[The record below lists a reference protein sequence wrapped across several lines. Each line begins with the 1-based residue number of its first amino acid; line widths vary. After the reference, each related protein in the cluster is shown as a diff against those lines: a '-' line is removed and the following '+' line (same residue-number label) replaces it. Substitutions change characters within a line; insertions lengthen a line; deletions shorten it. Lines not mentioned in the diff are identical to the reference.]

1 MAMSSQ
7 FSLSLEL
14 TKLIPFGPLARL
26 AGKGLVELL
35 REVQG
40 SGSDLVT
47 EEDLTLI
54 FGRNRIDAHFERT
67 FRTAVRHSVIH
78 QVHDIAELV
87 LEAGAG
93 PTVRRSLREPVFF
106 STIVQLSLLTWSH
119 EITSLARSLAQA
131 LERRAR
137 EQETYK
143 VPPRYDA
150 LKGTLRAC
158 REQTSGFMW
167 ELVLAAVANQIAD
180 ILDVDNWY
188 EARPMPMAI
197 LQALLDG
204 LTAVQHLPENAFL
217 RISTYTGIPT
227 IVVWAHHVLG
237 LPVVVQSRKGVVR
250 FGEGREAVY
259 IDAGQM
265 VDGRAIVASAS
276 LLNETKDLLFTVGE
290 SSEDV
295 NLDPATRHA
304 ITGYGT
310 RMIELDTRHPGEI
323 VGALVHVVATSCLF
337 IANEEYSKN
346 AMDPDIGYRGK
357 TIYPSND
364 KIITVSSILFPGHED
379 VLEDIKNY
387 SDYPCLVRSD
397 WTQDSALSSLPSAIS
412 RFIEEGRKSFSVRI
426 FQHLAFQL
434 VHLVFVLSM
443 VEGIEKCGAL
453 ALDLFF
459 VPMEHWLPVRLPD
472 ACEAFQTMRKL
483 LRGRDV
489 AESPNNEDHAA
500 AVISAW
506 GWSVCMGSLTAD
518 DPSRLAPGLAVFQG
532 VPMREGER
540 RRLIVDGIPR
550 SVLNE
555 EKKEELQ
562 KYEVVAGPGDI
573 VTLSSWTKQEKTRY
587 YIAVSDTAFEVAK
600 VYVCRSLRDKT
611 STSELRVGFR
621 KMQELYWKTVHIPAC
636 EHGARIGQA
645 TALLSDMWA
654 FHGLAP
660 PNCIVPETN
669 EELET
674 RLKVRL
680 DPITADWVLCK
691 EGSIHVAML
700 AGDNSARWTLLS
712 LDQVVSKK
720 YFENYEVLYLR
731 NPDCCLQCAFII
743 ARNNRRG
750 RHLGLI
756 L

>member
-1 MAMSSQ
+1 MSSQ
-7 FSLSLEL
+7 FSLSVEL
-14 TKLIPFGPLARL
+14 TKIIPFGPLARL

-137 EQETYK
+137 EQDTYK

-180 ILDVDNWY
+180 ILEVDNWY
-188 EARPMPMAI
+188 EARSMPMAI

-259 IDAGQM
+259 IDAGQT

-276 LLNETKDLLFTVGE
+276 LLNETKDLLFSVGE

-295 NLDPATRHA
+295 HLDPATRHA

-310 RMIELDTRHPGEI
+310 RKIELDFRHPGEL
-323 VGALVHVVATSCLF
+323 VGALVHVVTTSCLC
-337 IANEEYSKN
+337 IVNEEYSQN
-346 AMDPDIGYRGK
+346 AKDPDIGYRGK

-364 KIITVSSILFPGHED
+364 KIITVSGILFC
-379 VLEDIKNY
+379 
-387 SDYPCLVRSD
+387 S
-397 WTQDSALSSLPSAIS
+397 QDMKMCYKI
-412 RFIEEGRKSFSVRI
+412 FRI
-426 FQHLAFQL
+426 
-434 VHLVFVLSM
+434 
-443 VEGIEKCGAL
+443 
-453 ALDLFF
+453 
-459 VPMEHWLPVRLPD
+459 
-472 ACEAFQTMRKL
+472 
-483 LRGRDV
+483 
-489 AESPNNEDHAA
+489 
-500 AVISAW
+500 
-506 GWSVCMGSLTAD
+506 
-518 DPSRLAPGLAVFQG
+518 
-532 VPMREGER
+532 
-540 RRLIVDGIPR
+540 
-550 SVLNE
+550 
-555 EKKEELQ
+555 
-562 KYEVVAGPGDI
+562 I
-573 VTLSSWTKQEKTRY
+573 VTIPVLLVPTGSRTVPYE
-587 YIAVSDTAFEVAK
+587 A
-600 VYVCRSLRDKT
+600 SLRPCRD
-611 STSELRVGFR
+611 F
-621 KMQELYWKTVHIPAC
+621 
-636 EHGARIGQA
+636 
-645 TALLSDMWA
+645 
-654 FHGLAP
+654 
-660 PNCIVPETN
+660 
-669 EELET
+669 
-674 RLKVRL
+674 
-680 DPITADWVLCK
+680 
-691 EGSIHVAML
+691 
-700 AGDNSARWTLLS
+700 
-712 LDQVVSKK
+712 
-720 YFENYEVLYLR
+720 
-731 NPDCCLQCAFII
+731 
-743 ARNNRRG
+743 
-750 RHLGLI
+750 
-756 L
+756 

>member
-7 FSLSLEL
+7 FSLSVEL
-14 TKLIPFGPLARL
+14 TKIIPFGPLARL

-137 EQETYK
+137 EQDTYK

-180 ILDVDNWY
+180 ILEVDNWY
-188 EARPMPMAI
+188 EARSMPMAI

-259 IDAGQM
+259 IDAGQT

-276 LLNETKDLLFTVGE
+276 LLNETKDLLFSVGE

-295 NLDPATRHA
+295 HLDPATRHA

-310 RMIELDTRHPGEI
+310 RKIELDFRHPGEL
-323 VGALVHVVATSCLF
+323 VGALVHVVTTSCLC
-337 IANEEYSKN
+337 IVNEEYSQN
-346 AMDPDIGYRGK
+346 AKDPDIGYRGK

-364 KIITVSSILFPGHED
+364 KIITVS
-379 VLEDIKNY
+379 
-387 SDYPCLVRSD
+387 
-397 WTQDSALSSLPSAIS
+397 
-412 RFIEEGRKSFSVRI
+412 
-426 FQHLAFQL
+426 

-443 VEGIEKCGAL
+443 MEGIEKCGAL

-483 LRGRDV
+483 LKGRDI
-489 AESPNNEDHAA
+489 AESTKDEDHAA

-506 GWSVCMGSLTAD
+506 GWSICMGSLTVD

-555 EKKEELQ
+555 EKKEGLQ
-562 KYEVVAGPGDI
+562 KYEVVAGPGDGI
-573 VTLSSWTKQEKTRY
+573 TLSSWTTRQEKTRY

-600 VYVCRSLRDKT
+600 VYVCRSLLRHKT
-611 STSELRVGFR
+611 SSASTSELRVGFR

-636 EHGARIGQA
+636 EHGARLGQSA
-645 TALLSDMWA
+645 ALPSGTWA
-654 FHGLAP
+654 FHGFAAP
-660 PNCIVPETN
+660 SYTVPETQ
-669 EELET
+669 EELDR
-674 RLKVRL
+674 RLQNRL
-680 DPITADWVLCK
+680 SPVPADWVHCQ
-691 EGSIHVAML
+691 EGSVHVAL
-700 AGDNSARWTLLS
+700 VAGDNSARWTMLA
-712 LDQVVSKK
+712 LDPVGPKVVS
-720 YFENYEVLYLR
+720 EGYEVLYLR
-731 NPDCCLQCAFII
+731 HPDCCLGCAL
-743 ARNNRRG
+743 AAAGNNRRG
-750 RHLGLI
+750 RHLGLV

>member
-1 MAMSSQ
+1 MAMSRQ

-47 EEDLTLI
+47 EEDLSLI
-54 FGRNRIDAHFERT
+54 FGRNRIDARFERT

-78 QVHDIAELV
+78 QVHHIAELV

-180 ILDVDNWY
+180 ILEVDSWY

-237 LPVVVQSRKGVVR
+237 LPVVVQSSKGVVR

-259 IDAGQM
+259 IDADQT

-290 SSEDV
+290 SREDV
-295 NLDPATRHA
+295 HLDPATRHA

-310 RMIELDTRHPGEI
+310 RKIELDVRHPGEL
-323 VGALVHVVATSCLF
+323 VGALVHVVTTSCLC

-364 KIITVSSILFPGHED
+364 RIITVSNILFPGHED
-379 VLEDIKNY
+379 VLEDIQNY
-387 SDYPCLVRSD
+387 SDYPCLVRAD
-397 WTQDSALSSLPSAIS
+397 WKQNSVLPSFPPAMS
-412 RFIEEGRKSFSVRI
+412 RFLEKRPSYRLEAFE
-426 FQHLAFQL
+426 HLTFRL

-443 VEGIEKCGAL
+443 MEGIEKCGAL
-453 ALDLFF
+453 ALDLYF
-459 VPMEHWLPVRLPD
+459 VPTEHWLPVRLPD
-472 ACEAFQTMRKL
+472 AREAFHTMRKL

-500 AVISAW
+500 AIISAW
-506 GWSVCMGSLTAD
+506 G
-518 DPSRLAPGLAVFQG
+518 
-532 VPMREGER
+532 
-540 RRLIVDGIPR
+540 
-550 SVLNE
+550 
-555 EKKEELQ
+555 
-562 KYEVVAGPGDI
+562 
-573 VTLSSWTKQEKTRY
+573 
-587 YIAVSDTAFEVAK
+587 
-600 VYVCRSLRDKT
+600 
-611 STSELRVGFR
+611 
-621 KMQELYWKTVHIPAC
+621 
-636 EHGARIGQA
+636 
-645 TALLSDMWA
+645 
-654 FHGLAP
+654 
-660 PNCIVPETN
+660 
-669 EELET
+669 
-674 RLKVRL
+674 
-680 DPITADWVLCK
+680 
-691 EGSIHVAML
+691 
-700 AGDNSARWTLLS
+700 
-712 LDQVVSKK
+712 
-720 YFENYEVLYLR
+720 
-731 NPDCCLQCAFII
+731 
-743 ARNNRRG
+743 
-750 RHLGLI
+750 
-756 L
+756 